1 MVPVRNQHRTGGLL
15 CDLSCH
21 NTCHLFTGKL
31 LRTFDELDSK
41 VPITAVTTMP
51 PPYHSISVASADS
64 VLRFIDHRKPG
75 LQVGIWRSVSHLPP
89 ALCLM
94 MASQL
99 AQSQLW
105 WLCLS
110 LKCP

>member
-1 MVPVRNQHRTGGLL
+1 MAPVKNQHRTRDLL

-21 NTCHLFTGKL
+21 NICHPFTGKL

-75 LQVGIWRSVSHLPP
+75 LQVGMRCCDSPSSSPVLNDGIKAQIPKP
-89 ALCLM
+89 AV
-94 MASQL
+94 MA
-99 AQSQLW
+99 
-105 WLCLS
+105 
-110 LKCP
+110 P

>member
-1 MVPVRNQHRTGGLL
+1 MAPVRNQHRTAGLL

-21 NTCHLFTGKL
+21 DICHLFTGKL

-75 LQVGIWRSVSHLPP
+75 LQVGMWCSVITFLQP
-89 ALCLM
+89 C
-94 MASQL
+94 
-99 AQSQLW
+99 AQ
-105 WLCLS
+105 
-110 LKCP
+110 

>member
-1 MVPVRNQHRTGGLL
+1 MAPVRNQHRAGDLP
-15 CDLSCH
+15 CELSCH
-21 NTCHLFTGKL
+21 SICRPFTGKL

-75 LQVGIWRSVSHLPP
+75 LQVGMLCELPSSSPVLNDGVTAGPKP
-89 ALCLM
+89 AVV
-94 MASQL
+94 A
-99 AQSQLW
+99 LW
-105 WLCLS
+105 
-110 LKCP
+110 